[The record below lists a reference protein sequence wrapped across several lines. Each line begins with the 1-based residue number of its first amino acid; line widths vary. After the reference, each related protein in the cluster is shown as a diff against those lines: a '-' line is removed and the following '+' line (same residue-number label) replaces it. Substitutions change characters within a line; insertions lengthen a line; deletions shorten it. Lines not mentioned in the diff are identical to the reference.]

1 MMLIRHLQMIMKSTE
16 LPLVINGILL
26 LNKSEGMTSN
36 KALQKAKNLLGAK
49 KAGHTGSLDPLATGM
64 LPLCF
69 GEATKICQFLL
80 DADKC
85 YETTGMLGIKTNTA
99 DSTGDVIAYAEAFSV
114 SQSRLVEVLA
124 NYKGHI
130 KQTPSMFSALK
141 YKGMPLYRLAREGI
155 EVERKAREIFIRDLQ
170 LNAFDGA
177 QLSLTVACSKGTYIR
192 NLIEDIGDA
201 LGIGAHVTRLHRL
214 YTSGLD
220 DLPMYTLDEL
230 ERMSLAERIACLM
243 PMDRA
248 VDYLQQVVLVDDEIL
263 TIRQGRVVCKKLDV
277 DGVNCVRLY
286 DERAQF
292 IGLGEF
298 NANGDLRAKRLLA
311 F

>member
-1 MMLIRHLQMIMKSTE
+1 MKRTE
-16 LPLVINGILL
+16 PASVINGILL
-26 LNKSEGMTSN
+26 LNKSNGMTSN

-85 YETTGMLGIKTNTA
+85 YETTGMLGIKTNTS
-99 DSTGDVIAYAEAFSV
+99 DSTGEVIAYTEAFSV
-114 SQSRLVEVLA
+114 SEKELADVLA
-124 NYKGHI
+124 NYMGHI

-141 YKGMPLYRLAREGI
+141 HKGMPLYRLAREGI
-155 EVERKAREIFIRDLQ
+155 EIERKAREIFIRDLQ
-170 LNAFDGA
+170 LNAYDGA
-177 QLSLTVACSKGTYIR
+177 QFSLTVTCSKGTYIR
-192 NLIEDIGDA
+192 NLVEDIGDA
-201 LGIGAHVTRLHRL
+201 LGVGAHVIRLHRL
-214 YTSGLD
+214 YTAGLD

-230 ERMSLAERIACLM
+230 ERMSPEERIACLI

-248 VDYLQQVVLVDDEIL
+248 VDYLKQVVLLDDEIL
-263 TIRQGRVVCKKLDV
+263 AIRQGRLVDKKLDV
-277 DGVNCVRLY
+277 VGLNCVRLY
-286 DERAQF
+286 DEQAQF
-292 IGLGEF
+292 IGLGELDTQ
-298 NANGDLRAKRLLA
+298 GMLRAKRLLA

>member
-1 MMLIRHLQMIMKSTE
+1 MKLIRQQTMIMKTTE
-16 LPLVINGILL
+16 LPSVINGILL

-85 YETTGMLGIKTNTA
+85 YETTGMLGIKTNSS
-99 DSTGDVIAYAEAFSV
+99 DSTGDVIAYTEAFSIV
-114 SQSRLVEVLA
+114 ESQLA
-124 NYKGHI
+124 EILTKYKGHI

-170 LNAFDGA
+170 LNAFDGVQFA
-177 QLSLTVACSKGTYIR
+177 LTVACSKGTYIR
-192 NLIEDIGDA
+192 NLVEDIGDA
-201 LGIGAHVTRLHRL
+201 LGVGAHVTRLHRL
-214 YTSGLD
+214 YTAGLD
-220 DLPMYTLDEL
+220 DLPMYTLTEL
-230 ERMSLAERIACLM
+230 ENMSLTERIACLL

-248 VDYLQQVVLVDDEIL
+248 VDYLQYVTLLDDDIL
-263 TIRQGRVVCKKLDV
+263 TIRQGRAVSKKLDV
-277 DGVNCVRLY
+277 DGVDCVRLY
-286 DERAQF
+286 DERSQF

-298 NANGDLRAKRLLA
+298 DTKGDLRAKRLLA